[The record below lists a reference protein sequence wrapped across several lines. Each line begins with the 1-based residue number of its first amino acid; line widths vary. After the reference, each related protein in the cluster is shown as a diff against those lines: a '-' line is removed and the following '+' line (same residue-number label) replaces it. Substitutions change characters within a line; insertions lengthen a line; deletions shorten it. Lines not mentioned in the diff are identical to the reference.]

1 MSEIKGQITKIEF
14 RLGTINSVL
23 EVPPFYVNFH
33 KRTFSSILERRNL
46 PIEGVAIYVY
56 VTRHRHVEK
65 LLVLKRIHPDIYVP
79 REQKELVSA
88 IDQLSDNEVK
98 EFIKVLGIEEFTDS
112 IMKLEKEWK
121 YIGNGI
127 WLKNIGSF
135 TIYMILIIGNARW
148 TVRPVISKRNVKGYG
163 FEIPVE
169 TAQREV
175 FMKEINKGELEEIHD
190 HIENLHF
197 HLTVDSLERC
207 ISLARTWDYYFS
219 NNARWK
225 QTVLLITDII

>member
-1 MSEIKGQITKIEF
+1 MEIKGQITKIEF

-98 EFIKVLGIEEFTDS
+98 EFIKILGIEEFADS

-121 YIGNGI
+121 YVGNGV

>member
-1 MSEIKGQITKIEF
+1 LEIKGQITKIEF

-98 EFIKVLGIEEFTDS
+98 EFIKILGIEEFADS

-121 YIGNGI
+121 YVGNGV

>member
-1 MSEIKGQITKIEF
+1 LLEIKGQITKIEF

-98 EFIKVLGIEEFTDS
+98 EFIKILGIEEFADS

-121 YIGNGI
+121 YVGNGV

>member
-1 MSEIKGQITKIEF
+1 LEIKGQITKIEF

-98 EFIKVLGIEEFTDS
+98 EFIKILGIEEFADS

-121 YIGNGI
+121 YIGNGV

>member
-1 MSEIKGQITKIEF
+1 LEIKGQITKIEF

-88 IDQLSDNEVK
+88 IVQLSDNEVK
-98 EFIKVLGIEEFTDS
+98 EFIKILGIEEFADS

-121 YIGNGI
+121 YVGNGV

>member
-1 MSEIKGQITKIEF
+1 MLEIKGQITKIEF

-98 EFIKVLGIEEFTDS
+98 EFIKILGIEEFADS

-121 YIGNGI
+121 YVGNGV